1 MHSSMKITDEI
12 YSRLNEKEVKERIEL
27 LEEEKKIAEN
37 NNKEI
42 YTLFQEFID
51 WRKKIRLG

>member
-1 MHSSMKITDEI
+1 MKITDEI